1 MTLTTKPG
9 GRSEQRLPPAGGG
22 KRTGSAFAP
31 GLAPLSAIFRAAP
44 MLPVVVIVTLAL
56 CVTIDGFLSVGN
68 MQNVLRQLSVMLI
81 AVTGETLVL
90 LIGGIDLSIG
100 ATIGLASVCGA
111 FVMHDTGSLTL
122 GLLTCLAT
130 GGAIGALNGLG
141 VAVGGLQPFIMTFGM
156 MLTARA
162 VGFLLT
168 GGRSVGRLPAALLH
182 LGLTNLGVVPVVFL
196 IGLCVALAMEFVLR
210 RTAFGQRIYLMG
222 SNPRAAAFS
231 GVAVER
237 MKFQVYLLSGIFAG
251 LAAFVFMMRLGAAS
265 PTAGDQLLLQIIG
278 AVVLGGTS
286 LAGGD
291 GSIIRSILGALL
303 IAVIAKSLDLV
314 GAQFW
319 DQMIVIGALTAFGS
333 ALGAWLSRLRTR
345 DAKQGVV
352 IVAASGE
359 DNDKT
364 ILPVGSLICC
374 GDIVILASAWDLHF
388 VRLK

>member
-1 MTLTTKPG
+1 
-9 GRSEQRLPPAGGG
+9 
-22 KRTGSAFAP
+22 
-31 GLAPLSAIFRAAP
+31 
-44 MLPVVVIVTLAL
+44 
-56 CVTIDGFLSVGN
+56 
-68 MQNVLRQLSVMLI
+68 MLI

-364 ILPVGSLICC
+364 ILPGV
-374 GDIVILASAWDLHF
+374 SAP
-388 VRLK
+388 